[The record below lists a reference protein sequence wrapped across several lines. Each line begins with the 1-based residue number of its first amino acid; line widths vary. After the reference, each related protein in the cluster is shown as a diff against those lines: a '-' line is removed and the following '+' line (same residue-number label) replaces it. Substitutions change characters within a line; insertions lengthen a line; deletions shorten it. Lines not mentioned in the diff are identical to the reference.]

1 MSVIQKQSIR
11 SSIVIMIGFA
21 IGAINIIF
29 LAPKVLTAEQLG
41 LTRIITDAGI
51 TLASMCTLGALPV
64 INKFFPFYKSYL
76 TPQQN
81 DLPFI
86 TFVIC
91 LAGFIIMCTAGY
103 LLKDIVVRKFSERSP
118 LFVRYSYLVYPFA
131 LFILLFLWLE
141 SFSWS
146 FRKGVLSNSL
156 KETVTRVIFS
166 ILLLILSLHIVNIHQ
181 FFTLFSLSYLIP
193 VCILFYILRKTSN
206 FRFIPAIS
214 PLTDRIKGR
223 MISFGLYIFGAQFLN
238 LLSRTVDTFILSSK
252 SARGLSDAAVFT
264 IATYV
269 VTLMEIPQR
278 SITSITVPVLAES
291 WKNKDL
297 RHIKSVYIKSVSN
310 LLIIGLVMFAIIW
323 LNSHNLGKYLGK
335 DFSGIEKLVLLM
347 GIGKLIDLGTGA
359 NAQIIATSSYWKV
372 DFTTN
377 VFYTLL
383 ALPLNY
389 ILISNYGLIGAA
401 YSTLISLTF
410 YNAMRFG
417 FLWYKFKMQPYS
429 WRNFLAIALA
439 IVCTAIVYIFP
450 QNSSPVLD
458 TVIRTISFLLLFL
471 PTIYFTHISG
481 EINSLIRNYLNRI
494 IRWLAVMK

>member
-1 MSVIQKQSIR
+1 MSVIQKQSIQ

-21 IGAINIIF
+21 IGAVNIIL

-51 TLASMCTLGALPV
+51 TLASLCTLGSIPV
-64 INKFFPFYKSYL
+64 INKFSPFYKSYL
-76 TPQQN
+76 TPKQN

-86 TFVIC
+86 TLVLC
-91 LAGFIIMCTAGY
+91 LTGFIIICGSGY
-103 LLKDIVVRKFSERSP
+103 ALKDIIVRKFSERSP
-118 LFVRYSYLVYPFA
+118 LFVKYSYLVYPFG
-131 LFILLFLWLE
+131 LFMLLFLWLE

-146 FRKGVLSNSL
+146 FRKGVISNGL
-156 KETVTRVIFS
+156 KETVARVIFTF
-166 ILLLILSLHIVNIHQ
+166 LLLFLSLHITTIHW
-181 FFTLFSLSYLIP
+181 FFTIFSLSYVIP
-193 VCILFYILRKTSN
+193 VCILFYILRRTKN
-206 FRFIPAIS
+206 FQFNPIIS
-214 PLTDRIKGR
+214 PLTQRMKGR
-223 MISFGLYIFGAQFLN
+223 MINFGLYIFGAQFLN

-278 SITSITVPVLAES
+278 SITSISVPVLAES

-297 RHIKSVYIKSVSN
+297 RHIKSVYRKSVSN
-310 LLIIGLVMFAIIW
+310 LLIIGLVMFSIIW
-323 LNSHNLGKYLGK
+323 LNTHNLGKYLGK

-377 VFYTLL
+377 VLYTIL

-429 WRNFLAIALA
+429 GQNLLVIAIA
-439 IVCTAIVYIFP
+439 IICTVIVYNIP
-450 QNSSPVLD
+450 KHSSPVLD
-458 TVIRTISFLLLFL
+458 TIIRTIAFVILFT
-471 PTIYFTHISG
+471 PAIYFSNISE
-481 EINSLIRNYLNRI
+481 EINGLIRNYFNK
-494 IRWLAVMK
+494 AKSFFTTE

>member
-21 IGAINIIF
+21 IGAVNIIL

-51 TLASMCTLGALPV
+51 TLASMCTLGSIPV

-76 TPQQN
+76 NPGEN

-86 TFVIC
+86 TLVIC
-91 LAGFIIMCTAGY
+91 LLGFIVMCSAGFV
-103 LLKDIVVRKFSERSP
+103 LKDIIVRKFSERSP
-118 LFVRYSYLVYPFA
+118 LFVRYSYLVYPFG

-146 FRKGVLSNSL
+146 FRRSVLSNSL
-156 KETVTRVIFS
+156 KETVTRLIFTF
-166 ILLLILSLHIVNIHQ
+166 LLLILSLHIIRIHQ
-181 FFTLFSLSYLIP
+181 FFTLFSLLYMIP
-193 VCILFYILRKTSN
+193 VCILFYILRRTHN
-206 FRFIPAIS
+206 FKFNPTLS
-214 PLTDRIKGR
+214 PLTLRIKGR
-223 MISFGLYIFGAQFLN
+223 MINFGLYIFGAQFLN

-252 SARGLSDAAVFT
+252 STRGLSDAAVFT

-269 VTLMEIPQR
+269 VTLMEVPQR
-278 SITSITVPVLAES
+278 SITSISVPVLAEA

-297 RHIKSVYIKSVSN
+297 EHIKRVYSKSVSN
-310 LLIIGLVMFAIIW
+310 LLIIGLVMFSITW
-323 LNSHNLGKYLGK
+323 LNIHNLASYLGK
-335 DFSGIEKLVLLM
+335 DFSGIEKIVLLM

-359 NAQIIATSSYWKV
+359 NSQIIATSSYWKV

-377 VFYTLL
+377 VLYTIL

-389 ILISNYGLIGAA
+389 ILISNYGLMGAA

-417 FLWYKFKMQPYS
+417 FLWYKFKMQPFS
-429 WRNFLAIALA
+429 WQNLLVVTIAF
-439 IVCTAIVYIFP
+439 VCTVIVDFIPKNSFP
-450 QNSSPVLD
+450 VID
-458 TVIRTISFLLLFL
+458 TMIRTLSFIILFT
-471 PTIYFTHISG
+471 PAIYFTNISA
-481 EINSLIRNYLNRI
+481 EINDLITNYFNKAKSI
-494 IRWLAVMK
+494 FIK

>member
-1 MSVIQKQSIR
+1 MSIIQKQSIR

-21 IGAINIIF
+21 IGAVNII
-29 LAPKVLTAEQLG
+29 LIAPKVLTSEQLG
-41 LTRIITDAGI
+41 LTRIITDAGL
-51 TLASMCTLGALPV
+51 TLASMCTLGSIPV

-76 TPQQN
+76 NDDKN

-86 TFVIC
+86 TLAIC
-91 LAGFIIMCTAGY
+91 LSGFIFMCLTGY
-103 LLKDIVVRKFSERSP
+103 ALQDIIVRKFSGRSP
-118 LFVRYSYLVYPFA
+118 LFVRYSYLVYPFGF
-131 LFILLFLWLE
+131 FILLYTWLE

-146 FRKGVLSNSL
+146 FKKGVISNGL
-156 KETVTRVIFS
+156 KETVARIIFTF
-166 ILLLILSLHIVNIHQ
+166 LLLFVSLQLINIHQ
-181 FFTLFSLSYLIP
+181 FVTFFSFSYVLP
-193 VCILFYILRKTSN
+193 VLILFIILRKTGHFKFN
-206 FRFIPAIS
+206 LTIS
-214 PLTDRIKGR
+214 SLTRRLKGR

-269 VTLMEIPQR
+269 VTIMEIPQR

-291 WKNKDL
+291 WKNKNL
-297 RHIKSVYIKSVSN
+297 THIKKVYVKSVSN
-310 LLIIGLVMFAIIW
+310 LLIVGLVIFSIIW
-323 LNSHNLGKYLGK
+323 LNVHNLGSYLGK

-359 NAQIIATSSYWKV
+359 NGQIIATSSFWKV

-377 VFYTLL
+377 VLYTIL

-389 ILISNYGLIGAA
+389 VLISNYGLIGAA

-410 YNAMRFG
+410 YNLMRFG

-429 WRNFLAIALA
+429 WKNLLVVIIAIM
-439 IVCTAIVYIFP
+439 ITAIVYNLP
-450 QNSSPVLD
+450 KNSSPVID
-458 TVIRTISFLLLFL
+458 TIIRTIAFMTLFA
-471 PTIYFTHISG
+471 PAIYFAHISE
-481 EINSLIRNYLNRI
+481 EINELIRNYLNKAKSI
-494 IRWLAVMK
+494 VTGK

>member
-1 MSVIQKQSIR
+1 MSVIQKQSIQ

-21 IGAINIIF
+21 IGAVNIIL

-51 TLASMCTLGALPV
+51 TLASMCTLGSIPV

-86 TFVIC
+86 TLVLC
-91 LAGFIIMCTAGY
+91 LAGFIIMCGAGFA
-103 LLKDIVVRKFSERSP
+103 LEDIIVRKFSERSP
-118 LFVRYSYLVYPFA
+118 LFVKYSYLVYPFGLFML
-131 LFILLFLWLE
+131 LFIWLE

-146 FRKGVLSNSL
+146 FRKGVISNGL
-156 KETVTRVIFS
+156 KETVARVIFTF
-166 ILLLILSLHIVNIHQ
+166 LLLFLTLHIINIHA
-181 FFTLFSLSYLIP
+181 FFTIFSFSYAIP
-193 VCILFYILRKTSN
+193 VCILFYILRRTKN
-206 FRFIPAIS
+206 FQFNPIVS
-214 PLTDRIKGR
+214 PLTYRIKGR
-223 MISFGLYIFGAQFLN
+223 MINFGLYIFGAQFLN

-278 SITSITVPVLAES
+278 SINSITVPVLAES
-291 WKNKDL
+291 WKNKNL
-297 RHIKSVYIKSVSN
+297 TYIKKVYVKSVSN
-310 LLIIGLVMFAIIW
+310 LLVIGLVMFCIIW
-323 LNSHNLGKYLGK
+323 LNVHNLGGYLGK

-359 NAQIIATSSYWKV
+359 NSQVIATSSYWKV

-377 VFYTLL
+377 VLYTIL

-389 ILISNYGLIGAA
+389 ILISRYGLIGAA

-429 WRNFLAIALA
+429 WPNFLVVAIAF
-439 IVCTAIVYIFP
+439 ICTVIVYYIP
-450 QNSSPVLD
+450 KNSSPVTD
-458 TVIRTISFLLLFL
+458 TIIRTAVFILLFA
-471 PTIYFTHISG
+471 PAIYYTHISE
-481 EINSLIRNYLNRI
+481 EINDLIRNYLKKAKSI
-494 IRWLAVMK
+494 VVHK

>member
-1 MSVIQKQSIR
+1 MSVIQKQSIQ

-21 IGAINIIF
+21 IGAVNLVLI
-29 LAPKVLTAEQLG
+29 LPKVLTAEQIG

-51 TLASMCTLGALPV
+51 TLATMCTLGALPV

-76 TPQQN
+76 NPRQN

-86 TFVIC
+86 TLVII
-91 LAGFIIMCTAGY
+91 LLGFIIMCGAGFFF
-103 LLKDIVVRKFSERSP
+103 KDIIVRKFSGRSP
-118 LFVRYSYLVYPFA
+118 LFVKYSYLVYPYG
-131 LFILLFLWLE
+131 LFLLLFLWLE

-146 FRKGVLSNSL
+146 LRKGVISNTL
-156 KETVTRVIFS
+156 KETGTRLIFTC
-166 ILLLILSLHIVNIHQ
+166 LLLILSAGLISTHQ
-181 FFTLFSLSYLIP
+181 FFTVFSLSYCIP
-193 VCILFYILRKTSN
+193 VIVLFFILRKTKS
-206 FRFIPAIS
+206 FIFNPVIS
-214 PLTDRIKGR
+214 PVTWRIGGR
-223 MISFGLYIFGAQFLN
+223 MINFGLFIFGAQFLN

-269 VTLMEIPQR
+269 VTLMEVPQR

-297 RHIKSVYIKSVSN
+297 RHIKTVYVKSVSN
-310 LLIIGLVMFAIIW
+310 LLIIGLVMFPVIL
-323 LNSHNLGKYLGK
+323 LNIHNLAKYLGK
-335 DFSGIEKLVLLM
+335 DFAGIEKIVVLM

-359 NAQIIATSSYWKV
+359 NSQIIATSSYWKV

-377 VFYTLL
+377 VLYTIL

-389 ILISNYGLIGAA
+389 ILISNYGLMGAA
-401 YSTLISLTF
+401 YSSLISLAF

-429 WRNFLAIALA
+429 WSNLLVVAIA
-439 IVCTAIVYIFP
+439 IVSAVIVFFIP
-450 QNSSPVLD
+450 RHSSPIID
-458 TVIRTISFLLLFL
+458 TIIRTATFVIIFT
-471 PTIYFTHISG
+471 PAIYFTHISE
-481 EINSLIRNYLNRI
+481 EINGLIRNYLTKV
-494 IRWLAVMK
+494 IRVFTPK

>member
-11 SSIVIMIGFA
+11 STIVIMIGFA
-21 IGAINIIF
+21 IGAVNIIL

-41 LTRIITDAGI
+41 LTRIITEAGI
-51 TLASMCTLGALPV
+51 TLATMCTLGSIPV

-76 TPQQN
+76 KPEKN

-86 TFVIC
+86 TLVIC
-91 LAGFIIMCTAGY
+91 LLGFIVMCSAGY
-103 LLKDIVVRKFSERSP
+103 VLKDIIVRKFSERSP
-118 LFVRYSYLVYPFA
+118 LFVKYSYLVYPFG

-156 KETVTRVIFS
+156 KETVTRIIFT
-166 ILLLILSLHIVNIHQ
+166 LLLLFLSFHFISKHQ
-181 FFTLFSLSYLIP
+181 FFTLFSLSYVIP
-193 VCILFYILRKTSN
+193 LCILFYILRRTGN
-206 FRFIPAIS
+206 FYFNPTVS
-214 PLTDRIKGR
+214 PLTLRIKGR
-223 MISFGLYIFGAQFLN
+223 MITFGLYIFGAQFLN
-238 LLSRTVDTFILSSK
+238 LLSRNVDIFILSSK
-252 SARGLSDAAVFT
+252 SPRGLSDAAVFT

-269 VTLMEIPQR
+269 VTLMEVPQR
-278 SITSITVPVLAES
+278 SITSISVPVLAEA

-297 RHIKSVYIKSVSN
+297 AHIKRVYTKSVRN
-310 LLIIGLVMFAIIW
+310 LLIIGLVLFSIFW
-323 LNSHNLGKYLGK
+323 LNTHNLGKYLGK

-377 VFYTLL
+377 VLYTIL

-389 ILISNYGLIGAA
+389 ILISKYGLIGAA

-429 WRNFLAIALA
+429 WQNFLVVAIAL
-439 IVCTAIVYIFP
+439 VCTAIVHIIP
-450 QNSSPVLD
+450 KNSSPVID
-458 TVIRTISFLLLFL
+458 TIIRTTAFIVLFT
-471 PTIYFTHISG
+471 PAIYFTNISE
-481 EINSLIRNYLNRI
+481 EINDLIRNYLNKAKSILGR
-494 IRWLAVMK
+494 

>member
-21 IGAINIIF
+21 IGAVNIILF
-29 LAPKVLTAEQLG
+29 APKVLTAEQLG

-51 TLASMCTLGALPV
+51 TLASMCTLGSIPV

-76 TPQQN
+76 DPNKN

-86 TFVIC
+86 TLIIC
-91 LAGFIIMCTAGY
+91 LLGFIVMCSAGFV
-103 LLKDIVVRKFSERSP
+103 LKDIIVRKFSERSP
-118 LFVRYSYLVYPFA
+118 LFVEYSYLVYPFG

-146 FRKGVLSNSL
+146 FRRSVLSNSL
-156 KETVTRVIFS
+156 KETVTRLIFTFF
-166 ILLLILSLHIVNIHQ
+166 LLILSLHIIGIHQ
-181 FFTLFSLSYLIP
+181 FFTLFSLLYVIP
-193 VCILFYILRKTSN
+193 VCILFYILRKTHN
-206 FRFIPAIS
+206 FQFNPTLS
-214 PLTDRIKGR
+214 SLTLRIKGR
-223 MISFGLYIFGAQFLN
+223 MINFGLYIFGAQFLN

-252 SARGLSDAAVFT
+252 SPRGLSDAAVFT

-278 SITSITVPVLAES
+278 SITSISVPVLAEA

-297 RHIKSVYIKSVSN
+297 EHIKRVYSKSVSN
-310 LLIIGLVMFAIIW
+310 LLIIGLVMFSVTW
-323 LNSHNLGKYLGK
+323 LNIHNLAGYLGK

-359 NAQIIATSSYWKV
+359 NSQIIATSSYWKV

-377 VFYTLL
+377 VLYTIL

-389 ILISNYGLIGAA
+389 ILISNYGLMGAA

-410 YNAMRFG
+410 YNAIRFG
-417 FLWYKFKMQPYS
+417 FLWYKFQMQPFS
-429 WRNFLAIALA
+429 WQNLLVVAIAV
-439 IVCTAIVYIFP
+439 VCTVIVYIIP
-450 QNSSPVLD
+450 KNSSPIID
-458 TVIRTISFLLLFL
+458 TFIRAVSFIILFT
-471 PTIYFTHISG
+471 PAIYFTNISA
-481 EINSLIRNYLNRI
+481 EINDLITNYLNKAKSI
-494 IRWLAVMK
+494 FIK